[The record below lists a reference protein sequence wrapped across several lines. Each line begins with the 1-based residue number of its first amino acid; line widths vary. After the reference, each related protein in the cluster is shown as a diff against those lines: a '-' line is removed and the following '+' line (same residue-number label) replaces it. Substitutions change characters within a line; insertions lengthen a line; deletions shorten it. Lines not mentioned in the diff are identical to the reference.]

1 LTDGNIEIM
10 DIAFDVVLIRFF
22 MRNYR
27 INGRLSVNGSE
38 GAKKRRE
45 RDGGD
50 DKREASA
57 VVMKELTATMGSGLL
72 AALLL
77 LLSRGHTSGQ
87 SRETVPFSC
96 SWYR

>member
-1 LTDGNIEIM
+1 M
-10 DIAFDVVLIRFF
+10 DA
-22 MRNYR
+22 Y
-27 INGRLSVNGSE
+27 LSTE
-38 GAKKRRE
+38 AKARKKRSL

-57 VVMKELTATMGSGLL
+57 VVMKELMATMGSGLL

>member
-1 LTDGNIEIM
+1 M

-77 LLSRGHTSGQ
+77 LLSCGHTSGGH
-87 SRETVPFSC
+87 RESVPFSC